1 MENDNDIQLW
11 TVPLTGGYSIQAIGA
26 DGSNPGRY
34 GRGRVM
40 RSMNVTLT
48 KGEVIKIFVG
58 QQGTKANGSALN
70 AGGGGGTFVVR
81 DTKTPIIIAD
91 GGGGGLLGNGGNA
104 ISGTAFGGLSFING
118 GVGGIEKNYNSAYGG
133 SCGIVPV

>member
-70 AGGGGGTFVVR
+70 AGGGGG
-81 DTKTPIIIAD
+81 
-91 GGGGGLLGNGGNA
+91 GLLGNGGNA